1 MDDAQAYSD
10 EKETGVTSPLAAQLE
25 HLPAAPGVY
34 LFRDRQG
41 KILYVGK
48 ARELTKRVR
57 SYFQAGR
64 PHDPKTR
71 VLVSKVFSLETIV
84 THTEKEALIL
94 ESNLIKRHRPRYN
107 VVLKDDKRYPSLRL
121 DLSQK
126 VPNLNIV
133 RKIKDDGA
141 LYFGPYA
148 SSSAVRQT
156 LKFIFKTFKLRKCR
170 NQTFN
175 HRTRPCL
182 NYQMGLCLGPCSQDV
197 DPKIYQ
203 AVVDEVIA
211 FLRGRTPS
219 LIRQIKAQMQ
229 AAADQE
235 EFEKAAMLRDKM
247 FALEK
252 TVEKQVSVVSD
263 FKDRD
268 VIALAM
274 ENDYTAIILLRVRGG
289 FLLGS
294 RVFDFE
300 SVVGSAE
307 QQLSAFLRQ
316 LYTMQQEV
324 PGQILVSCMP
334 DDHEMIEKAL
344 AQQRGKKVEITRPQR
359 GEKFSLLQIAVQNAE
374 KALKEKADRQATNAD
389 LLLRLQKRLSLVEI
403 PYRIECFDNSNLV
416 GTEPVAAMVVFWH
429 AKPLTDAYRRYRIQ
443 LKGKPDDYAYM
454 YEVLHRRFSKTEESL
469 PLPELLLVDGGRG
482 QLNVALGVL
491 DELGLKNRFGV
502 AGIAKKNEAIGEMTD
517 KIYLPGRSNPVQFGK
532 DGDLLLFLQRVRD
545 EAHRSAIGYQRK
557 RRNMQ
562 FLQSSLDDLA
572 GVGPKRKA
580 MLLERFGS
588 IENIRAATLDELCLL
603 PGISKTMARSI
614 QQALI
619 AGDREVG

>member
-1 MDDAQAYSD
+1 MGDPQPGDDGKD
-10 EKETGVTSPLAAQLE
+10 TGLTSALMAQLE
-25 HLPAAPGVY
+25 HVPAAPGVY
-34 LFRDRQG
+34 LFKDRTG

-48 ARELTKRVR
+48 ARELRKRVR
-57 SYFQAGR
+57 SYFQAAR

-71 VLVSKVFSLETIV
+71 VLISKVFSLETIV

-126 VPNLNIV
+126 VPNLSIV
-133 RKIKDDGA
+133 RKIKNDGA

-197 DPKIYQ
+197 DPKVYQ

-252 TVEKQVSVVSD
+252 TVEKQVSVTSD

-274 ENDYTAIILLRVRGG
+274 KNDSTAIVLLRVRGG

-300 SVVGSAE
+300 SVVGSAG
-307 QQLSAFLRQ
+307 QQLSAFIRQ
-316 LYTMQQEV
+316 LYTSQREI
-324 PGQILVSCMP
+324 PGQIFVNCLP
-334 DDHEMIEKAL
+334 DDREMIARSL
-344 AQQRGKKVEITRPQR
+344 TQQHRKKVAIIQPQR

-374 KALKEKADRQATNAD
+374 KALKEKADRQAMHAD
-389 LLLRLQKRLSLVEI
+389 LLARLQRRLGLAQI

-416 GTEPVAAMVVFWH
+416 GTEPVAAMVVFWQ
-429 AKPLTDAYRRYRIQ
+429 AKPLADAYRRYRIQ

-454 YEVLHRRFSKTEESL
+454 YEVLRRRFSKTEESL
-469 PLPELLLVDGGRG
+469 PLPGLLLVDGGRG

-491 DELGLKNRFGV
+491 DELGLRGRFGV
-502 AGIAKKNEAIGEMTD
+502 AGIAKKNETISELTD

-532 DGDLLLFLQRVRD
+532 DGDLLLFLQRIRD

-562 FLQSSLDDLA
+562 FLQSSLDRLA

-588 IENIRAATLDELCLL
+588 VENIRTATLDELCLL
-603 PGISKTMARSI
+603 PGISRTMARSI
-614 QQALI
+614 QQALL
-619 AGDREVG
+619 AANQQL